1 MKKEE
6 IANKN
11 LPSKAQDFLLY
22 KSPDGEVKVNV
33 LLKDETIWL
42 TQEQMAVLFDKAKST
57 ISEHI
62 KNIFLEG
69 ELDQKVVVRKF
80 RMTTKHGAI
89 AKKTQ
94 EIEVNAYNL
103 DVIIAVGYRV
113 RSLRGTQFRIWATK
127 QLKEYIIKGFVL
139 DEERLRNPNNPFGQD
154 YFERLEEKIRDI
166 RSSERRFYQKITDIY
181 ATSIDYDKNADLTK
195 EFFATVQNKM
205 HYGIHGKTAAEIIA
219 SRVDAQKPNMGIT
232 SISQNNLKKS
242 DIFVAKNYLS
252 EKEIFELNLIVEQYL
267 AFATLQAQNKRAMT
281 MQDWILK
288 LDDFLRLN
296 EKEILQHKGK
306 ISKDLADKKAEGE
319 YEIFKQNLLKNYES
333 DFDIQVKAISK
344 NLKEKPKN
352 YKK

>member
-11 LPSKAQDFLLY
+11 LPSKPQDFLLY
-22 KSPDGEVKVNV
+22 KTPDGEVKISV
-33 LLKDETIWL
+33 LLKNETIWL
-42 TQEQMAVLFDKAKST
+42 SQKAMAHLFDCSSDN
-57 ISEHI
+57 ISLHL
-62 KNIFLEG
+62 KNIFNSG
-69 ELDQKVVVRKF
+69 ELEQNSVTEDFSVTADDGKNYRV
-80 RMTTKHGAI
+80 KH
-89 AKKTQ
+89 
-94 EIEVNAYNL
+94 YNL
-103 DVIIAVGYRV
+103 DAIICVGYRV
-113 RSLRGTQFRIWATK
+113 NSLRGTQFRIWATK
-127 QLKEYIIKGFVL
+127 QLKEYIIKGFAL
-139 DEERLRNPNNPFGQD
+139 DDERLKNPNNLFGQD

-181 ATSIDYDKNADLTK
+181 ATSIDYDKSADLTK

-205 HYGIHGKTAAEIIA
+205 HFGIHGKTAAEIIA
-219 SRVDAQKPNMGIT
+219 NRADSKKPNMGIT
-232 SISQNNLKKS
+232 SVSQNNLKKS

-306 ISKDLADKKAEGE
+306 ISKDLADKMAEDE
-319 YEIFKQNLLKNYES
+319 YQIFKQNLLKNYES
-333 DFDIQVKAISK
+333 DFDKI
-344 NLKEKPKN
+344 LKTLETKGEKK
-352 YKK
+352 